1 MKEIVIISGKGGT
14 GKSSICCALAHL
26 WKDRAVIADCDVD
39 AADMHLILHPQSSE
53 SKDLFSGIKAT
64 IEAETCSSCGLCASV
79 CRFDAISP
87 QKGKYLV
94 NQLDCEG
101 CAYCYRICPTG
112 AISIPEQKVGQYH
125 ISQSRLGCTLIH
137 AQLNIGAENSGKLV
151 SKVKSVARHQAK
163 QEHKDFLLVDGS
175 PGIGC
180 PVIASLSGAH
190 FVILVTEAS
199 KSGFSDLKR
208 VWELVKRFN
217 TPGACIVNKADI
229 NPVICREINEY
240 LLKEEILALSEIPYS
255 EDFPAAISMGRTLM
269 EQNESTWRPI
279 FEKMGNA
286 IKEIM

>member
-26 WKDRAVIADCDVD
+26 WKDNAVIADCDVD

-53 SKDLFSGIKAT
+53 SKDFFSGIKAT
-64 IEAETCSSCGLCASV
+64 IEESTCSSCGLCASV

-151 SKVKSVARHQAK
+151 SKVKRS
-163 QEHKDFLLVDGS
+163 E
-175 PGIGC
+175 
-180 PVIASLSGAH
+180 ASSQTGTQGFPSGGWLSGNRLPRDCVS
-190 FVILVTEAS
+190 FRST
-199 KSGFSDLKR
+199 FSDTGYRSQQIWL
-208 VWELVKRFN
+208 
-217 TPGACIVNKADI
+217 
-229 NPVICREINEY
+229 
-240 LLKEEILALSEIPYS
+240 
-255 EDFPAAISMGRTLM
+255 
-269 EQNESTWRPI
+269 
-279 FEKMGNA
+279 
-286 IKEIM
+286 